1 MRQSSCATSSCAWQR
16 RRPIVS
22 RSIRVPLEVRT
33 PYRLDWTVEAL
44 RRVPTNPVDVMTA
57 QGCYM
62 RAFSDGNGT
71 TIVEVTQPRR
81 DAIDIRLSGSAA
93 KRHLQ
98 TVAMMLGANVDL
110 RDWYRRV
117 RAFPWL
123 ARLARDLRGLKP
135 PRYPELWETLC
146 HGIVFQQLSI
156 VAAAAIMQRFVVRFS
171 TPVANGKIRLYPF
184 PRPHSIAAAR
194 ESSLRQLGLSAMK
207 ASYLKAAAKG
217 VLGGDIDAQTI
228 ESLPSDAAS
237 CALQALR
244 GVGRWSAAVVL
255 LRGFGRLDVFPPTD
269 SGASRN
275 MKVLSANPS
284 IDSEKLLAALD
295 GTRGMLYF
303 HLLLGGLRGM
313 LPR

>member
-1 MRQSSCATSSCAWQR
+1 M
-16 RRPIVS
+16 
-22 RSIRVPLEVRT
+22 LEVRT
-33 PYRLDWTVEAL
+33 PYRLDLTVEAL
-44 RRVPTNPVDVMTA
+44 RRVPANPVDVMTA
-57 QGCYM
+57 NGHYM
-62 RAFSDGNGT
+62 RALCDGNGT
-71 TIVEVTQPRR
+71 TIVDVTQPRR
-81 DAIDIRLSGSAA
+81 DAIDIRLSGPAA

-98 TVAMMLGANVDL
+98 TVGTMLGANVDL

-117 RAFPWL
+117 RPFPWL

-135 PRYPELWETLC
+135 PRYPELWEALC

-156 VAAAAIMQRFVVRFS
+156 VAAGAIMQRFVERFS
-171 TPVANGKIRLYPF
+171 APIANGKVRLYPF
-184 PRPHSIAAAR
+184 PRPETIAAAR

-207 ASYLKAAAKG
+207 ASYLKAAAKDI
-217 VLGGDIDAQTI
+217 LAGDVDTRAI
-228 ESLPSDAAS
+228 ESLSSDSAS
-237 CALQALR
+237 CALQAVR
-244 GVGRWSAAVVL
+244 GVGRWSAAVIL
-255 LRGFGRLDVFPPTD
+255 LRGFGRLDVFPPVD

-284 IDSEKLLAALD
+284 INSQKLLAALD

>member
-1 MRQSSCATSSCAWQR
+1 M
-16 RRPIVS
+16 
-22 RSIRVPLEVRT
+22 LEVRT
-33 PYRLDWTVEAL
+33 PYRLDLTVEAL

-57 QGCYM
+57 DGRYM
-62 RAFSDGNGT
+62 RALCDGNST
-71 TIVEVTQPRR
+71 TIVEAMQRQP
-81 DAIDIRLSGSAA
+81 DAIDIRLSGSVA
-93 KRHLQ
+93 KRQLQ
-98 TVAMMLGANVDL
+98 TVAAMLGANVDL
-110 RDWYRRV
+110 HDWYRRV

-123 ARLARDLRGLKP
+123 ARLAGDLRGLKP
-135 PRYPELWETLC
+135 PRYPELWEALC

-156 VAAAAIMQRFVVRFS
+156 VAAAAIMQRFVERFS
-171 TPVANGKIRLYPF
+171 TPVTIGHVRLYPF
-184 PRPHSIAAAR
+184 PRPQSIAAVR
-194 ESSLRQLGLSAMK
+194 ESSLLQLGLSAMK
-207 ASYLKAAAKG
+207 ASYLKAAAK
-217 VLGGDIDAQTI
+217 DILAGNIDTRAI

-244 GVGRWSAAVVL
+244 GVGSWSAAVIL

-275 MKVLSANPS
+275 MKALSANPH
-284 IDSEKLLAALD
+284 IDAEKLLAVLD